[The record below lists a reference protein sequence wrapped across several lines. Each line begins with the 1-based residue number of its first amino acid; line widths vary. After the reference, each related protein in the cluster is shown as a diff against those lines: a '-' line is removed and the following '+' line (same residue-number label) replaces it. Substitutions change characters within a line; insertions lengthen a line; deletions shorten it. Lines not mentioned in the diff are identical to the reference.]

1 MSCIALTR
9 TERRQGFC
17 TLKSPETKHDVHA
30 RGSLDGM
37 VRISEG
43 GLNSQTER
51 GSCRFL
57 VHSFSFSLGA
67 NGYTDRSPCQPTF
80 SIVRL
85 AIILAFFVCGHRHP
99 SNSRSVSAFAICQA
113 PCPFDSTQVGTFV

>member
-85 AIILAFFVCGHRHP
+85 AIILAFFCLRPQTSVKFTERLSLCNLP
-99 SNSRSVSAFAICQA
+99 STMSV
-113 PCPFDSTQVGTFV
+113 